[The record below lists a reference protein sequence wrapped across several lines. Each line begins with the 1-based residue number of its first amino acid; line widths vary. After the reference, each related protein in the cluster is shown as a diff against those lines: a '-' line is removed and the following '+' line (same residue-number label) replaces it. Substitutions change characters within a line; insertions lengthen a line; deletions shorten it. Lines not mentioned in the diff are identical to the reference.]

1 MVECAISKKS
11 HKNGLV
17 KHILSK
23 EPGSSQKIPETY
35 FKKIKNKKF
44 YPQLKAGDCIFHH
57 CEVIH
62 GSKKNTSNLDR
73 IGLVISYKGLS
84 AKIDKKTFKLQK
96 LSLKNLLSLKKNNL
110 KFISVIPA
118 RSGSKGIKNK
128 NIFPLKGIPLVSY
141 TLKEVTK
148 SNSQKNFYFNRLI

>member
-1 MVECAISKKS
+1 MRSPFHQDNFYWNISNKKALNVWIACSKASQKNGGMCYFKNLTKTVWLNIFCPKNRVVLKKS
-11 HKNGLV
+11 LKL
-17 KHILSK
+17 IL
-23 EPGSSQKIPETY
+23 
-35 FKKIKNKKF
+35 KKIKNKKF

-96 LSLKNLLSLKKNNL
+96 L
-110 KFISVIPA
+110 
-118 RSGSKGIKNK
+118 
-128 NIFPLKGIPLVSY
+128 
-141 TLKEVTK
+141 
-148 SNSQKNFYFNRLI
+148 

>member
-1 MVECAISKKS
+1 MFKSQSKKMVECAISKKIS
-11 HKNGLV
+11 QKNGLV

-62 GSKKNTSNLDR
+62 GGKKY
-73 IGLVISYKGLS
+73 I
-84 AKIDKKTFKLQK
+84 
-96 LSLKNLLSLKKNNL
+96 
-110 KFISVIPA
+110 KF
-118 RSGSKGIKNK
+118 R
-128 NIFPLKGIPLVSY
+128 
-141 TLKEVTK
+141 
-148 SNSQKNFYFNRLI
+148 

>member
-44 YPQLKAGDCIFHH
+44 YPQLKAGDCIFIIAKLFM
-57 CEVIH
+57 VA
-62 GSKKNTSNLDR
+62 KNTSNLDR

-96 LSLKNLLSLKKNNL
+96 K
-110 KFISVIPA
+110 A
-118 RSGSKGIKNK
+118 
-128 NIFPLKGIPLVSY
+128 
-141 TLKEVTK
+141 
-148 SNSQKNFYFNRLI
+148 